1 MLVYAEEDTVVVG
14 DREHADKFI
23 PSSLY
28 VTSAAGHGWDDVR
41 ELPDMMSAS
50 EGSLKSGNIQIA

>member
-1 MLVYAEEDTVVVG
+1 MG

-50 EGSLKSGNIQIA
+50 EGGGGSWESGHSKAGCVNL